1 MTMARILAFS
11 GSTRSGSCNT
21 RLLGSAIREL
31 SGMAGIECEV
41 TRISLEDYSLPVYDG
56 DLEVQKGVPKN
67 AITIK
72 LARLF
77 HEHDGFLI
85 ASPEY
90 NGSLSPLLKNTIDWV
105 SRVSSDDKGQ
115 LAPYAGK
122 VAAICAA
129 SPGAMGGMTML
140 YHLRDIL
147 VRLNVLVISEQVAVG
162 NAGSAFDNMDHLSD
176 ERAAGFLSAA
186 MNSLVSAS
194 TLLKTR

>member
-11 GSTRSGSCNT
+11 GSTRADSYNT

-56 DLEVQKGVPKN
+56 DLEAQKGVPKN
-67 AITIK
+67 AIK

-129 SPGAMGGMTML
+129 SPGAMGGVTML

-147 VRLNVLVISEQVAVG
+147 VRLNVLVISEQLAVG
-162 NAGSAFDNMDHLSD
+162 NAGSAFDDMDHLSD
-176 ERAAGFLSAA
+176 ERAAGFLTAA